1 MAITAAQVKELRE
14 RTGSGMME
22 CKKALVEADGD
33 IDAAIEAMRK
43 KGLAKAEKK
52 ADRVAAEGKIV
63 TKVSED
69 GRQGVIL
76 EMNSE
81 TDFVSAGD
89 DFTNFAN
96 AVAAIILD
104 RKPADE
110 NALLELDF
118 DGQRDVHTAR
128 KELVAKIGE
137 NIQLRRFHLYS
148 TDSGQI
154 AHYLH
159 GVRIGVM
166 VELEGGDAQLGRDIA
181 MHIAASNPAAVDE
194 NDMPAELLEK
204 ERAILK
210 AQAEESG
217 KPPEI
222 VEKMLE
228 GRVKKYLAETTLV
241 GQPFVKDPDQTV
253 AELLKAA
260 GAKVKH
266 FTRFEVGEGIEKQ
279 EGNFADEVMAQ
290 VRGS

>member
-63 TKVSED
+63 TKVSDD

-104 RKPADE
+104 RQPADE

-118 DGQRDVHTAR
+118 DGERDVHTAR

-148 TDSGQI
+148 TESGQI
-154 AHYLH
+154 AQYLH

-166 VELEGGDAQLGRDIA
+166 VEMEGGDAQLGRDIA
-181 MHIAASNPAAVDE
+181 MHVAASNPLAVDE
-194 NDMPAELLEK
+194 NDMPADVLEK

-222 VEKMLE
+222 VEKMLD
-228 GRVKKYLAETTLV
+228 GRVKKYLKETTLL

-260 GAKVKH
+260 GATVKR

>member
-33 IDAAIEAMRK
+33 IDAAIEALRK

-154 AHYLH
+154 AQYLH

>member
-63 TKVSED
+63 TKVSDD

-104 RKPADE
+104 KQPADE

-118 DGQRDVHTAR
+118 DGERDVHTAR

-137 NIQLRRFHLYS
+137 NIQLRRFRLYS
-148 TDSGQI
+148 TESGQI

-166 VELEGGDAQLGRDIA
+166 VEMEGGDAQLGRDIA
-181 MHIAASNPAAVDE
+181 MHVAASNPAAVDE

-222 VEKMLE
+222 VEKMLD
-228 GRVKKYLAETTLV
+228 GRVKKYLKETTLL